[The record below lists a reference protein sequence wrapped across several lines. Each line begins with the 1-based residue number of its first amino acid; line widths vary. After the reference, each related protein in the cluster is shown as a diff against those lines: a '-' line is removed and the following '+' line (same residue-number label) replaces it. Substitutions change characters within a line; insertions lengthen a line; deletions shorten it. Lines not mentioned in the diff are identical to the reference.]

1 MAERVRVREISNKEG
16 QRLLRM
22 VRRSSGADT
31 TGASLPLVDLRLV
44 ALGFLCPF
52 TG

>member
-22 VRRSSGADT
+22 VRRSSGAD
-31 TGASLPLVDLRLV
+31 PLERRCLSWTC
-44 ALGFLCPF
+44 GSWH
-52 TG
+52 